1 MKSQHRKLPTHVHS
15 YVQLEQQP
23 HPLGSGLPTAPPVH
37 RPLPGLDWG
46 PRAGAAGQG
55 ALWHLGH
62 RLLLQALQGQCASHP
77 KNTKLNL
84 LNLFLRPAPLGPPA
98 PWEKLLPLGESGHP
112 LLPPCESVFAADL
125 PHEGRTHRGFFTKDV
140 KLRWG
145 SLILCACV
153 RVRVLWQLDLS
164 CGCWVD
170 STVNVGRERLCC
182 LPDLMVIACGGSLP
196 QRRVDRLWCISGI
209 SRTPYFVLDH
219 LCLPIP

>member
-23 HPLGSGLPTAPPVH
+23 HPLGSGLPTAPSVH
-37 RPLPGLDWG
+37 WPLPGLDWG

-84 LNLFLRPAPLGPPA
+84 LNLFLRPHPLPPRPPDHPA

-112 LLPPCESVFAADL
+112 PHVNRCLWPTYLMKGELTVASLLKTWNCAGVRSLYVCVCARAVTAWPFMRLLSRQHCKCWTGAFVLSTRLNGDC
-125 PHEGRTHRGFFTKDV
+125 
-140 KLRWG
+140 LRW
-145 SLILCACV
+145 
-153 RVRVLWQLDLS
+153 
-164 CGCWVD
+164 
-170 STVNVGRERLCC
+170 
-182 LPDLMVIACGGSLP
+182 
-196 QRRVDRLWCISGI
+196 
-209 SRTPYFVLDH
+209 
-219 LCLPIP
+219 